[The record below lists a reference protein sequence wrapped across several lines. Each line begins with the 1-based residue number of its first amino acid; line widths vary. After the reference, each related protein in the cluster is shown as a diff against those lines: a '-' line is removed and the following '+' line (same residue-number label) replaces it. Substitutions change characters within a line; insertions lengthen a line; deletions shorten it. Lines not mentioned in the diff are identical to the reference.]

1 MKGKILLLVLA
12 ALCLSSMTE
21 GKARQTW
28 PDGTPIDKWFFKTP
42 KGPSLKAS
50 RRFSVLDYG
59 ANPGLEELQT
69 MAFQQTIDAAA
80 AAGGGTVVVPTGRY
94 RIGSIF
100 FKPGTCLYLCPD
112 AVITGSQDIND
123 YPIAEVH
130 LEGVLQPYHAALIN
144 AYGVDGFSITG
155 EGIINGDGA
164 PFWDAFWERRKENP
178 SCTNLEVKR
187 PRLVYICDSDNVT
200 VSGPELLNPGFW
212 NLHIYRCS
220 HVNIYNVRLSA
231 PMNPVKAPSS
241 DAIDLDGCTD
251 VHIWNCSLEAG
262 DDLVAIKGG
271 KGPHADTDPDNP
283 RNARILIE
291 DCDFGHGPGVL
302 VFGSECVGAKN
313 VILRNSSVSG
323 ADRLL
328 WLKMRPDTPQRY
340 EHILV
345 ENIEGYVGRVLY
357 IKPWTQFFD
366 LKGEKEIPKSYASH
380 VTIRGCN
387 LNCDVFRR
395 VEEAPDQFVL
405 EDFHFEN
412 NKIKFLFNKDESKV
426 KPYKLED
433 PLTFADGRKVVSPE
447 MWPERR
453 REILDIFQR
462 EMYGQMPTPSKV
474 YLDQLEEGYSIRKSA
489 VRRQIRMRF
498 SPDSTG
504 PKIDWLIIL
513 PRYAKGPVPAIVT
526 LNYCGNHTVLPDKEI
541 LLPDYPLSEGELL
554 ERGVLSRTGGKT
566 IYPVD
571 MLLARGYAFVT
582 ACYEDVSPDPLDPK
596 DEESAYTRIFD
607 LWGPR
612 DPSRTDNTTSL
623 AAWAWALSR
632 AVDMIEQIPELDA
645 SRILLTGSS
654 RLGKAAL
661 LAAAFDERFAEVV
674 INQTGG
680 GGVPLSKRNFGETV
694 ASEVETYPHWF
705 CRAYKKYAGA
715 ERKMPF
721 DQHMLLSCIAPRPL
735 LIEGYDNPWFDT
747 RGEYLSLKAAS
758 PVWELFGKE
767 GLPDVPWPDDFST
780 EAIGPVIGYVRRPGA
795 HGISAQDWT
804 WTLDFSSISR
814 K

>member
-12 ALCLSSMTE
+12 VLCLSSMTE

-42 KGPSLKAS
+42 KGPSLKDA

-59 ANPGLEELQT
+59 ATPGLEELQT

-123 YPIAEVH
+123 YPLAEVH

-251 VHIWNCSLEAG
+251 VHIRSCSLEAG

-345 ENIEGYVGRVLY
+345 ENIDGYVDRVLY

-380 VTIRGCN
+380 VTIRNCN
-387 LNCDVFRR
+387 LNCNVFRR

-405 EDFHFEN
+405 EDFNFEN

-462 EMYGQMPTPSKV
+462 EMYGQMPPPSKV

-541 LLPDYPLSEGELL
+541 LLPDYPLSDGEVL

-596 DEESAYTRIFD
+596 DEDSAYTRIFD

-645 SRILLTGSS
+645 SRILLSGSS

-758 PVWELFGKE
+758 PVWELLGKE

>member
-1 MKGKILLLVLA
+1 MKGKILLIFLA

-42 KGPSLKAS
+42 KGPSLKDA

-59 ANPGLEELQT
+59 ATPGLEELQT

-80 AAGGGTVVVPTGRY
+80 AAGGGTVVVPAGRY

-112 AVITGSQDIND
+112 AVISGSQDIND
-123 YPIAEVH
+123 YPLAEVH

-155 EGIINGDGA
+155 EGIISGDGA

-200 VSGPELLNPGFW
+200 VSGPEFLNPGFW

-345 ENIEGYVGRVLY
+345 ENIDGYVDRVLY
-357 IKPWTQFFD
+357 IKPWAQFFD

-380 VTIRGCN
+380 VTIRNCN
-387 LNCDVFRR
+387 LNCNVFRR

-412 NKIKFLFNKDESKV
+412 NQIKFLFNKDESKV

-462 EMYGQMPTPSKV
+462 EMYGQMPPPSKV

-541 LLPDYPLSEGELL
+541 LLPDYPLSEGEVL

-607 LWGPR
+607 LWSPR

-758 PVWELFGKE
+758 PVWELLGKE

>member
-1 MKGKILLLVLA
+1 MKGKILLLILA
-12 ALCLSSMTE
+12 SLCLSSMTE

-28 PDGTPIDKWFFKTP
+28 PDGSPIDKWFFKTP
-42 KGPSLKAS
+42 KGPSLKDA

-59 ANPGLEELQT
+59 ATPGLEELQT
-69 MAFQQTIDAAA
+69 MAFQQPIDAAA

-112 AVITGSQDIND
+112 AVISGSQDIND
-123 YPIAEVH
+123 YPLAEVH

-164 PFWDAFWERRKENP
+164 PFWYAFWERRKENP

-302 VFGSECVGAKN
+302 VFGSECVGARN

-323 ADRLL
+323 AERLL
-328 WLKMRPDTPQRY
+328 WMKMRPDTPQRY

-380 VTIRGCN
+380 VTIRNCN

-426 KPYKLED
+426 KPYNLED
-433 PLTFADGRKVVSPE
+433 PLTFTDGRKVTSPE

-462 EMYGQMPTPSKV
+462 EMYGQMPPPSKV

-541 LLPDYPLSEGELL
+541 LLPDYPLSEGEVL

-596 DEESAYTRIFD
+596 DEDSAYTRIFD

-758 PVWELFGKE
+758 PVWELLGKE